1 MFRFACTGEL
11 GRMAGKSP
19 RRVTE
24 AVSYDMACE
33 RVLALLDM
41 GPARKSII
49 GKAIWPNTD
58 WRMPQGAAF
67 AAAKIVRQMCDEGLI
82 RLCAKPAHHY
92 TRSNAIVSGLP
103 RKGESE

>member
-1 MFRFACTGEL
+1 
-11 GRMAGKSP
+11 
-19 RRVTE
+19 
-24 AVSYDMACE
+24 MACE